1 MSRSEGRY
9 AKPITEL
16 EGADFSMTEIVEDV
30 TLSVIRTIN
39 RNAELYKDVKFGKMG
54 ARKHD
59 EETVKKTCY
68 DYAKAHNN
76 EFGELFQTELDMV
89 DWREVIRRV

>member
-1 MSRSEGRY
+1 MSNSDGRY
-9 AKPITEL
+9 AKPIGEL
-16 EGADFSMTEIVEDV
+16 EGADFSIDEIVFDV
-30 TLSVIRTIN
+30 TEQTIYTIN
-39 RNAELYKDVKFGKMG
+39 KDPELYKDVKFGKMG

-59 EETVKKTCY
+59 EESVKKICY

-89 DWREVIRRV
+89 DWKEVIKRV